1 MTRQRITDRTLLKD
15 HAVKGERLEIWDDL
29 LAGFGVRITS
39 RGVKSFFVFTRL
51 YGRPLRVTLGN
62 YPALSL
68 TDARETARQALIAV
82 QKGEDPRRR
91 RSAAA
96 GTVDHLIEEFKKR
109 HLSKLKASSA
119 KVAAYYLD
127 SRFLR
132 RFRNRRFAEIKRGE
146 IRAFIDDIVD
156 EGRGT
161 TANRTLAAVR
171 GMYSWAVERGEMEIS
186 PCHGIKAPAK
196 EVQRSRFLT
205 MDEVELVWRAS
216 EVLSP
221 AYRAFVRMLLLT
233 GQRRESVAQMRRR
246 DIVNDIWTI
255 PRENMKG
262 DRTHS
267 VPLST
272 LAKATLASVPIIDD
286 CDIVFTTDGRTAVQG
301 FSKMKAQIDSELG
314 RLIKARDGEATE
326 MAHWRIH
333 DLRRTAG
340 THIARIGHPRL
351 LVSKILG
358 HAEGGVTQI
367 YELYSYDEEK
377 RRALEAW
384 SYEIERILRDSS
396 RSHPD
401 DVGVSEF
408 AS

>member
-1 MTRQRITDRTLLKD
+1 MARQRITDRTLLKD
-15 HAVKGERLEIWDDL
+15 HRVNDDRLEIWDDL

-51 YGRPLRVTLGN
+51 YGKPVRVTLGN

-68 TDARETARQALIAV
+68 TDARETARRALLSA
-82 QKGEDPRRR
+82 QKGEDPRRK
-91 RSAAA
+91 RSVSV
-96 GTVDHLIEEFKKR
+96 GSVEYLIEEFKKR
-109 HLSKLKASSA
+109 HLSRLKASSA

-127 SRFLR
+127 SRFLA
-132 RFRNRRFAEIKRGE
+132 RFRNRKFAEISRGE
-146 IRAFIDDIVD
+146 IRAFIDDIAD

-161 TANRTLAAVR
+161 TANRTLSAVR
-171 GMYSWAVERGEMEIS
+171 RMYSWAVERGELEVS
-186 PCHGIKAPAK
+186 PCHGIRPPAK
-196 EVQRSRFLT
+196 EIQRSRFLT

-221 AYRAFVRMLLLT
+221 AYRAFIRMLLLT

-246 DIVNDIWTI
+246 DIANGIWTI

-272 LAKATLASVPIIDD
+272 LAKAALANVPIIDD
-286 CDIVFTTDGRTAVQG
+286 CDLVFTTDGRTAVQG
-301 FSKMKAQIDSELG
+301 FSKMKAQLDKQLDV
-314 RLIKARDGEATE
+314 LIKARDGEAAT

-340 THIARIGHPRL
+340 THIARLGHPRL

-367 YELYSYDEEK
+367 YELYSYDDEK
-377 RRALEAW
+377 RLALEAW
-384 SYEIERILRDSS
+384 SDAIRYMLSKSADGKSLDNFRN
-396 RSHPD
+396 
-401 DVGVSEF
+401 VG
-408 AS
+408 